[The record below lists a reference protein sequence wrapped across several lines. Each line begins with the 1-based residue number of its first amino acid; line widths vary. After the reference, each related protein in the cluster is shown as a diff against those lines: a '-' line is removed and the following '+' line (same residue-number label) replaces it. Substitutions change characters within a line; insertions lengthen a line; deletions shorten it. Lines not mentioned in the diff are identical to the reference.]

1 MVKCYL
7 LLADGFETVEAL
19 TPVDILRRCS
29 LDIKMVSITDSLNVT
44 SSHGVTVKADM
55 LLDNSVKKGDLL
67 ILPGGYPGY
76 ENLRNDTRVIELVQ
90 NYFFDG
96 KRVAA
101 ICGAPTVLLKAGVG
115 KGMKITCHTSV
126 LDQMKG
132 DYCCTEGDVE
142 IDGNIIT
149 GKGAGLSLPFALSIA
164 GEFVDSATMDKIKAG
179 LQVV

>member
-19 TPVDILRRCS
+19 TPVDILRRFS

-44 SSHGVTVKADM
+44 SSHGVTVTADM

-90 NYFFDG
+90 NYFFDES
-96 KRVAA
+96 
-101 ICGAPTVLLKAGVG
+101 VLL
-115 KGMKITCHTSV
+115 
-126 LDQMKG
+126 Q
-132 DYCCTEGDVE
+132 
-142 IDGNIIT
+142 
-149 GKGAGLSLPFALSIA
+149 
-164 GEFVDSATMDKIKAG
+164 FVAPP
-179 LQVV
+179 LFY